1 MGQYERSQN
10 DSRLIWADNLR
21 AMAIAMAVLCHI
33 VERVFADRDMGYV
46 KSISFAIGRLGVP
59 VFIALT
65 GYFILRKKFSSHEDI
80 IKFYKNNALMLYVS
94 TIIWIIV
101 FNVSLCVMG
110 LIPVEE
116 LTIGRFLQEIFF
128 VEQTKY
134 MSQMW
139 YIPLLLCL
147 YLFLP
152 LLSIVVQAF
161 SVKTLKVAGVIVL
174 VVTSLIPSV
183 KYFGNVLFPDVSI
196 NPAGQF
202 SQWGGVYSVYAIF
215 GYYLIKENLLER
227 ISLKVLSVVFIIAN
241 VLSIFAQMFFIENE
255 VEFTLGYDFLPL
267 FVAGMI
273 LVELGRRLLN
283 TQQIP
288 LLKSISDFSLGI
300 FFVHYVVIY
309 ATKPLMD
316 RSDASSPIKI
326 IVWWLIAF
334 GISYAICFVLSLNKW
349 TKNIFLRR

>member
-1 MGQYERSQN
+1 MKQSEHPHNG
-10 DSRLIWADNLR
+10 SRLIWADNLR
-21 AMAIAMAVLCHI
+21 AIAIAMAVLCHI
-33 VERVFADRDMGYV
+33 VERVFADGDMGYV
-46 KSISFAIGRLGVP
+46 KSVSFAIGRLGVP

-80 IKFYKNNALMLYVS
+80 IQFYKNNALMLYVS
-94 TIIWIIV
+94 TIVWIVV
-101 FNVSLCVMG
+101 FNISLCVME

-152 LLSIVVQAF
+152 LLSIVVQTF
-161 SVKTLKVAGVIVL
+161 SAKTLKVAGVIVL

-202 SQWGGVYSVYAIF
+202 LQWGGI
-215 GYYLIKENLLER
+215 
-227 ISLKVLSVVFIIAN
+227 
-241 VLSIFAQMFFIENE
+241 LSICNIRI
-255 VEFTLGYDFLPL
+255 L
-267 FVAGMI
+267 F
-273 LVELGRRLLN
+273 N
-283 TQQIP
+283 
-288 LLKSISDFSLGI
+288 
-300 FFVHYVVIY
+300 
-309 ATKPLMD
+309 
-316 RSDASSPIKI
+316 
-326 IVWWLIAF
+326 
-334 GISYAICFVLSLNKW
+334 
-349 TKNIFLRR
+349 